1 LNLRY
6 EYVFI
11 MLQNGRCGYE
21 EGFQTMGTTTI
32 SVSTV
37 VAGKNAETMPGG
49 STQHDELGNTDEEAT
64 VPAEQ
69 ERRTGERRE
78 LRHW

>member
-1 LNLRY
+1 
-6 EYVFI
+6 
-11 MLQNGRCGYE
+11 MD
-21 EGFQTMGTTTI
+21 TTTI

-37 VAGKNAETMPGG
+37 VVGKSAETMPGG
-49 STQHDELGNTDEEAT
+49 PTQHDELGNTNEEAT